1 MSNDPNPIRVVI
13 ADEHPVFRQDLR
25 RSLESEP
32 GLHILGEASDA
43 QGAALLARQGKPDIL
58 LIDFALSQRFEL
70 KTLNESPSNLPQ
82 VRVVVTV
89 RTIEKAHLVE
99 AFRIGAH

>member
-1 MSNDPNPIRVVI
+1 MTNEPTPIRIII
-13 ADEHPVFRQDLR
+13 ADDQPNLRQDLR

-43 QGAALLARQGKPDIL
+43 HGAVQLARQTKSDIL

-70 KTLNESPSNLPQ
+70 KDLIESGSHLPPI
-82 VRVVVTV
+82 RVVVSV
-89 RTIEKAHLVE
+89 MAIE
-99 AFRIGAH
+99 